1 LIPQCRATCRFRPW
15 TARIAEMLDQQRPL
29 RGIRQKLNQLRMPEL
44 RNVLT
49 DLNLQR
55 SGRKSEL
62 VDRIAATL
70 EVRAA

>member
-1 LIPQCRATCRFRPW
+1 
-15 TARIAEMLDQQRPL
+15 MLDQQRPL

>member
-1 LIPQCRATCRFRPW
+1 
-15 TARIAEMLDQQRPL
+15 MLDQQRPL

-70 EVRAA
+70 EVRVYLNQVL